1 MQEAERKFPWVR
13 NNIIARKPLNAPITT
28 MKQFAPTEYLV
39 KPPHLCAFSHEKNNL
54 FVHFSNQVPRFFP
67 SGHKKFDDAEFSS
80 LLRILPQIPDKLTLG
95 NCEITPPMMEKLSQR
110 FVETEHHVSN
120 VQCTEHAWMSK
131 TLKWLLR
138 NESQLFVLMQVVLKK
153 INMAWKETWQ

>member
-1 MQEAERKFPWVR
+1 MQQAERKFPWVR
-13 NNIIARKPLNAPITT
+13 NNIIACKPLNAPITT

-54 FVHFSNQVPRFFP
+54 FVHFSNQVPRFFLN
-67 SGHKKFDDAEFSS
+67 GNKKFDDAEFSS
-80 LLRILPQIPDKLTLG
+80 LLRIFPQIPDELSLEC
-95 NCEITPPMMEKLSQR
+95 CEITPPMMEKLGQR

-120 VQCTEHAWMSK
+120 VQCIEHAWMSN
-131 TLKWLLR
+131 TIKWLLR

>member
-13 NNIIARKPLNAPITT
+13 NNIIACKPLNAPITT

-54 FVHFSNQVPRFFP
+54 FVHFSNQVPRF
-67 SGHKKFDDAEFSS
+67 SIRHRKFDDAEFSS
-80 LLRILPQIPDKLTLG
+80 LLRILPQIDKLRLEW
-95 NCEITPPMMEKLSQR
+95 CEITPPMMEKLSQR